1 MKKSV
6 PEFKNNK
13 EFTEFVENND
23 MSEYDWEDAPEIE
36 VKRMVKKPIT
46 LRLYPYLVDGI
57 KKIAEKR
64 SMPYQTLIGY
74 WLSEKLSQE
83 QLLELHQNK

>member
-1 MKKSV
+1 MKKPV

-13 EFTEFVENND
+13 EFAEFVEKND

-36 VKRMVKKPIT
+36 IARPVKKPVT

-57 KKIAEKR
+57 KKMAQKR
-64 SMPYQTLIGY
+64 GMPYQTLIGY

-83 QLLELHQNK
+83 LLLELHQTD

>member
-1 MKKSV
+1 MKKQV

-13 EFTEFVENND
+13 EFAEFVDNND
-23 MSEYDWEDAPEIE
+23 MSKYDWEDAPEIE

-64 SMPYQTLIGY
+64 NMPYQTLIGY